1 MIYDRR
7 NNIDLKIRSNI
18 KSDWSQSSYS
28 SCARKMEKILNKE
41 DCEEIIKN
49 YLKVDGNVVVHR
61 FQILPLSDEY
71 PGFCA
76 DYCRLKIM
84 FNDVSYYMRILKGIC
99 IEKIC

>member
-1 MIYDRR
+1 
-7 NNIDLKIRSNI
+7 
-18 KSDWSQSSYS
+18 
-28 SCARKMEKILNKE
+28 MEKILNKE
-41 DCEEIIKN
+41 DCEEIVKN

-84 FNDVSYYMRILKGIC
+84 FNDVSYYMRILKLIC
-99 IEKIC
+99 IEKNLLIFRLMAFKKLKPFSLKFCQY